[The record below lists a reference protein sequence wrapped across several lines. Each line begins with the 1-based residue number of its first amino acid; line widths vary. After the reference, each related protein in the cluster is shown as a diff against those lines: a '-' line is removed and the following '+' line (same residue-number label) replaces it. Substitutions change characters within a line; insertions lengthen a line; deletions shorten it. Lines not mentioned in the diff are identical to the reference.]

1 MKVKTEK
8 SACRIRTQLLSGM
21 GTLRPF
27 LGPAVS
33 SRSWPRPLSRT
44 PIAMTG
50 DVSRPPKGR
59 GLSWRP
65 GLTIRVRSTAA
76 SLWGQRGGGALS
88 KNRELV
94 LCCGYN
100 VSDAPPCRT
109 GGAGVV
115 PAKVGGS
122 NSGACVLAVSSMA
135 IGPGP
140 APKLKEPS
148 APAQRR
154 RRQLFLS
161 RPRAAALSA
170 SGRTGE
176 RLFALRVLGLRG
188 HREGS
193 AGGGG
198 GGRRAGSGWPCLG
211 SAQRA
216 AGGGPGGA
224 WRRSASR
231 RRRHRQLPS
240 RWRRVHLRLRG
251 RPRAPPPPGRPRRRV
266 NGGLGSSGLGLGG
279 GGGSR
284 FGQSG
289 PG

>member
-1 MKVKTEK
+1 M
-8 SACRIRTQLLSGM
+8 R
-21 GTLRPF
+21 
-27 LGPAVS
+27 
-33 SRSWPRPLSRT
+33 
-44 PIAMTG
+44 
-50 DVSRPPKGR
+50 
-59 GLSWRP
+59 WRP
-65 GLTIRVRSTAA
+65 GLTISVRSTAA
-76 SLWGQRGGGALS
+76 RLWGQRGGGAFS
-88 KNRELV
+88 KNRERV
-94 LCCGYN
+94 LRCGYN
-100 VSDAPPCRT
+100 VNDAPPCRT

-115 PAKVGGS
+115 PAMVGGS
-122 NSGACVLAVSSMA
+122 NSGACVLAASSIT

-140 APKLKEPS
+140 APKLKAPS
-148 APAQRR
+148 APAQQR

-170 SGRTGE
+170 SGRTGG
-176 RLFALRVLGLRG
+176 RLFALCVFGLRG

-193 AGGGG
+193 TGVGG

-211 SAQRA
+211 SALRA

-251 RPRAPPPPGRPRRRV
+251 GPRAPPPPGRPRRRV